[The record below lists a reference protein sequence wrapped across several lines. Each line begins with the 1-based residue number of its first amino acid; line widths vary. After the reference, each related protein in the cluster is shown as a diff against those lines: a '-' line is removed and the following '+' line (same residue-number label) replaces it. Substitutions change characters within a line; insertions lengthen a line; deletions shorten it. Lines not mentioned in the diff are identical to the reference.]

1 MHFFATLWRP
11 WQSENLRQKLYSWG
25 CTGRNRLAGMKKFW
39 LLALLFLVGVATL
52 NGGDKVSKKL
62 RQDYQLKPDQTA
74 ELKSAKLITAKERC
88 ENWALA
94 AGLEA
99 MLAKKGV
106 ALDQNFWVMR
116 LNYGEV
122 CADLPSMD
130 ALAKVVNDEFVLDD
144 GRHVRLE
151 LQYMDGAPGNVD
163 SIIAGLQQQQ
173 VALLIWRGHP
183 YYISGVTYDEYIGRD
198 GSRLFEIKE
207 LRLANTFAG
216 KPGIAFER
224 GRDDAGEIQGIV
236 TVTVTPT

>member
-1 MHFFATLWRP
+1 MRRFP
-11 WQSENLRQKLYSWG
+11 S
-25 CTGRNRLAGMKKFW
+25 
-39 LLALLFLVGVATL
+39 LALLFLLGAISVY
-52 NGGDKVSKKL
+52 GGDKASKKL

-74 ELKSAKLITAKERC
+74 ELKSAKLITAKQSC
-88 ENWALA
+88 ENWAVA
-94 AGLEA
+94 AGLET
-99 MLAKKGV
+99 MLASKGV

-122 CADLPSMD
+122 CAGLPSMD

-151 LQYMDGAPGNVD
+151 LQYTDGAPGNVD
-163 SIIAGLQQQQ
+163 SIIAGLQQQEA
-173 VALLIWRGHP
+173 ALLIWRGHP
-183 YYISGVTYDEYIGRD
+183 YYISGVTYDEYIGKD

-216 KPGIAFER
+216 KPGVAFER
-224 GRDDAGEIQGIV
+224 GRDDAKEIQGIV

>member
-1 MHFFATLWRP
+1 MRRFP
-11 WQSENLRQKLYSWG
+11 S
-25 CTGRNRLAGMKKFW
+25 
-39 LLALLFLVGVATL
+39 LALLFLLGAVSVY
-52 NGGDKVSKKL
+52 GGDKASKKL

-74 ELKSAKLITAKERC
+74 ELKSAKLITAKQSC
-88 ENWALA
+88 ENWAMA
-94 AGLEA
+94 AGLET
-99 MLAKKGV
+99 MLASKGV
-106 ALDQNFWVMR
+106 TLDQNFWVMR

-122 CADLPSMD
+122 CAGLPSMD

-151 LQYMDGAPGNVD
+151 LQYTDGAPGNVD

-173 VALLIWRGHP
+173 AALLIWRGHP
-183 YYISGVTYDEYIGRD
+183 YYISGVTYDEYIGKD

-216 KPGIAFER
+216 KPGVAFER
-224 GRDDAGEIQGIV
+224 GRDDAKEIQGIV

>member
-1 MHFFATLWRP
+1 M
-11 WQSENLRQKLYSWG
+11 
-25 CTGRNRLAGMKKFW
+25 
-39 LLALLFLVGVATL
+39 ALLFLLGVISL
-52 NGGDKVSKKL
+52 QGGDKPSKKL

-74 ELKSAKLITAKERC
+74 ELKSAKLVTAKQSC

-94 AGLEA
+94 AGLET
-99 MLAKKGV
+99 MLADKGV
-106 ALDQNFWVMR
+106 ALDQSFWVMR

-130 ALAKVVNDEFVLDD
+130 ALAKVVDDEFVLDD

-151 LQYMDGAPGNVD
+151 LQYTDGAPGRVD

-173 VALLIWRGHP
+173 AALMIWRGHP

-198 GSRLFEIKE
+198 GGRLFEIKE

-216 KPGIAFER
+216 KPGVAFER
-224 GRDDAGEIQGIV
+224 GRDDAGEIQEIV
-236 TVTVTPT
+236 TVSVNPT

>member
-1 MHFFATLWRP
+1 MR
-11 WQSENLRQKLYSWG
+11 R
-25 CTGRNRLAGMKKFW
+25 FW
-39 LLALLFLVGVATL
+39 SLALLVLVGVITL
-52 NGGDKVSKKL
+52 HGGDKASKKL
-62 RQDYQLKPDQTA
+62 HQDYQLRPDQTA
-74 ELKSAKLITAKERC
+74 DLKSAKLITAKESC

-94 AGLEA
+94 AGLET
-99 MLAKKGV
+99 MLAEKGV
-106 ALDQNFWVMR
+106 ALDQSFWVMR
-116 LNYGEV
+116 LNYGEI

-130 ALAKVVNDEFVLDD
+130 ALARLVNDEFVLND

-151 LQYMDGAPGNVD
+151 LQYTDGAPGSVD
-163 SIIAGLQQQQ
+163 SIIAGLRQQQA
-173 VALLIWRGHP
+173 ALLIWRGHP
-183 YYISGVTYDEYIGRD
+183 YYIAGVTYDEYIGRD

>member
-1 MHFFATLWRP
+1 MR
-11 WQSENLRQKLYSWG
+11 R
-25 CTGRNRLAGMKKFW
+25 FW
-39 LLALLFLVGVATL
+39 SLALLFLLGVISL
-52 NGGDKVSKKL
+52 QGGDKPSKKL

-74 ELKSAKLITAKERC
+74 ELKSAKLVTAKQSC

-94 AGLEA
+94 AGLET
-99 MLAKKGV
+99 MLADKGV
-106 ALDQNFWVMR
+106 ALDQSFWVMR

-130 ALAKVVNDEFVLDD
+130 ALAKVVDDEFVLDD

-151 LQYMDGAPGNVD
+151 LQYTDGAPGRVD

-173 VALLIWRGHP
+173 AALMIWRGHP

-198 GSRLFEIKE
+198 GGRLFEIKE

-216 KPGIAFER
+216 KPGVAFER
-224 GRDDAGEIQGIV
+224 GRDDAGEIQEIV
-236 TVTVTPT
+236 TVSVNPT

>member
-1 MHFFATLWRP
+1 MR
-11 WQSENLRQKLYSWG
+11 R
-25 CTGRNRLAGMKKFW
+25 FW
-39 LLALLFLVGVATL
+39 SLALLFLVGVIGL
-52 NGGDKVSKKL
+52 QGGDKPSKKL

-74 ELKSAKLITAKERC
+74 ELKFARLITARQRC

-94 AGLEA
+94 AGLET
-99 MLAKKGV
+99 MLAEKGV
-106 ALDQNFWVMR
+106 ALDQSFWVMR

-122 CADLPSMD
+122 CADLPTMD

-151 LQYMDGAPGNVD
+151 LQYTEGAPGNVD

-173 VALLIWRGHP
+173 AALMIWRGHP

-198 GSRLFEIKE
+198 GGRLFEIKE

-216 KPGIAFER
+216 TPGIAFER